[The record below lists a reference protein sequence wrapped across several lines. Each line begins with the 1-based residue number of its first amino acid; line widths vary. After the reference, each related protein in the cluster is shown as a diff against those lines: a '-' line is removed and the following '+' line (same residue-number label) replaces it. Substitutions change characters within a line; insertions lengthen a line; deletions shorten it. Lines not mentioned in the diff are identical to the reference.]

1 VRRRKEGMKEGK
13 EKRKKEKKGNYT
25 TSLAKVKSELCLER
39 NTIKQ
44 YLDLAQSW
52 RALLGKV

>member
-1 VRRRKEGMKEGK
+1 MKEGK

-39 NTIKQ
+39 TTIKQ

-52 RALLGKV
+52 RASLGKV